1 MKQSNKDIICPHC
14 NKAFHIDEA
23 GYARILKQVYDEEFQ
38 RKLNQELFKLEK
50 EKKLD
55 LEIIE
60 KKSINKI
67 QAIIA
72 EKNSEI
78 QRLESEKKIN
88 ENSI

>member
-14 NKAFHIDEA
+14 NKVFHIDEA
-23 GYARILKQVYDEEFQ
+23 GYASILKQIYDDEFQ

-60 KKSINKI
+60 KN
-67 QAIIA
+67 
-72 EKNSEI
+72 
-78 QRLESEKKIN
+78 L
-88 ENSI
+88 

>member
-50 EKKLD
+50 IQFILFEIFKLTQNY
-55 LEIIE
+55 IGIF
-60 KKSINKI
+60 
-67 QAIIA
+67 
-72 EKNSEI
+72 
-78 QRLESEKKIN
+78 
-88 ENSI
+88 

>member
-23 GYARILKQVYDEEFQ
+23 GYASILKQIYDDEFQ
-38 RKLNQELFKLEK
+38 RKLNQEFLKLEK

-72 EKNSEI
+72 EKNIEI

-88 ENSI
+88 